1 MKKILLWL
9 LVLLSPAVA
18 PAADTPKGPPPAR
31 VVMAPVQ
38 EKMVAENTPIV
49 GTLYFDRVSRLSTD
63 VSGLVRAISFRLGDR
78 VKKGAVLV
86 RLNTDFIEKEIQLAR
101 TRIDRMNVQIEN
113 VEKNL
118 KRYETLY
125 REEAAS
131 EKAYDDLSFTRRE
144 LQEQRNILVKQL
156 EIAQLKKAKSVI
168 LSPFDAIVLE
178 KYSEVGDW
186 VSPGAV
192 FCRLGALD
200 DLCVKIPVAEEL
212 VNYTRKGDKIR
223 VTLNAFGKS
232 IDGISA
238 GFLPV
243 ADIKTKN
250 IYLKVKLPRI
260 ARAAEN
266 MSATV
271 RVATGVPKKFKLVP
285 RDAVVNLRG
294 RDFVYTTKKGRAM
307 PIPVRVV
314 AFTGEMAAVESPVI
328 NDSMSV
334 VVDGAERLRPDQ
346 PVQIIK
352 SNQ

>member
-1 MKKILLWL
+1 MKKMFLWF
-9 LVLLSPAVA
+9 LVLLFPAVA
-18 PAADTPKGPPPAR
+18 IAADTPKGPPPAR

-86 RLNTDFIEKEIQLAR
+86 RLNTDFIEKEIELAQ
-101 TRIDRMNVQIEN
+101 TRVEQMDVQIEN
-113 VEKNL
+113 VEKDL

-125 REEAAS
+125 QEEAAS
-131 EKAYDDLSFTRRE
+131 EKAYDDLRFTRRE
-144 LQEQRNILVKQL
+144 LQEQRNTLVKKL
-156 EIAQLKKAKSVI
+156 EIEHLKKNKSI
-168 LSPFDAIVLE
+168 IRAPFDAIVLE
-178 KYSEVGDW
+178 KFSEVGNW

-200 DLCVKIPVAEEL
+200 DLCVKISVAEEL
-212 VNYTRKGDKIR
+212 VNYARKGDKIR
-223 VTLNAFGKS
+223 VTLNAFGKLIEGS
-232 IDGISA
+232 VA

-250 IYLKVKLPRI
+250 VYLKVKLPRI
-260 ARAAEN
+260 SRVAEN

-271 RVATGVPKKFKLVP
+271 RVATSIPKKFKLVP

-294 RDFVYTTKKGRAM
+294 QDFVYTTKDGRAA
-307 PIPVRVV
+307 PLPVRVV
-314 AFTGEMAAVESPVI
+314 AFVGEMAAVESPLVSD
-328 NDSMSV
+328 NMSV

-346 PVQIIK
+346 AVKIIK
-352 SNQ
+352 E

>member
-1 MKKILLWL
+1 MKNMLLWF
-9 LVLLSPAVA
+9 LVLFFPALV

-38 EKMVAENTPIV
+38 EKIVAENTPIV

-86 RLNTDFIEKEIQLAR
+86 RLNTDFIKKEIELAQ
-101 TRIDRMNVQIEN
+101 TRIEQMDVQIEK
-113 VEKNL
+113 VEKDL

-125 REEAAS
+125 LEEAAS
-131 EKAYDDLSFTRRE
+131 EKAYDDLRFTRRE
-144 LQEQRNILVKQL
+144 LQEQRNTLVKQL
-156 EIAQLKKAKSVI
+156 EIERLKKTKSVI

-178 KYSEVGDW
+178 KYSEVGNW
-186 VSPGAV
+186 VSPGVV

-200 DLCVKIPVAEEL
+200 DLCAKVSVAEEL
-212 VNYTRKGDKIR
+212 VNYAHKGDKIR

-232 IDGISA
+232 MEGTVA

-260 ARAAEN
+260 PRAAEN

-271 RVATGVPKKFKLVP
+271 RVATSVPKKFKLVP

-294 RDFVYTTKKGRAM
+294 QDFVYTTKNGRAA
-307 PIPVRVV
+307 PLPVRVV
-314 AFTGEMAAVESPVI
+314 AFVGEMAAVESPQVSD
-328 NDSMSV
+328 NMSV

-352 SNQ
+352 GN